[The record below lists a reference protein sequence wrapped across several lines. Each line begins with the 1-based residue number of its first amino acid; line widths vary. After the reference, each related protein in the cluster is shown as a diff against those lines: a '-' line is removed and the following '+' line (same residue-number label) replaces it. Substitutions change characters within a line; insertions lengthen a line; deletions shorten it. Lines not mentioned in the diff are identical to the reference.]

1 MDILEILYDNP
12 PKSRR
17 FLPRKV
23 MISDKKTILFGPRG
37 GGKSSIIIDHLSKYL
52 QKDILY
58 IDFSDLRVKSDDIQ
72 NLQNFIDK
80 NHIKLVVLEHYDSQ
94 CPLPNASEVI
104 LSSTKTL
111 HVEGFESTFVAL
123 LDFEE
128 FAAFDKKHQ
137 NIEHTF
143 NLFANIG
150 AYPSVML
157 GQEEA
162 KYRHIQYML
171 KSFLPIRSS
180 LDILGELAPFQ
191 SRPLSIFEIYKLMKT
206 KISLSK
212 DTIYKQIEML
222 ESEFYI
228 HFVPKFD
235 KKRAN
240 KKFYFADFAVKNA
253 LSFEKDFLARFEN
266 IVFCELAKKE
276 QNIFYMDAIDFYLP
290 SKNTAILCIPF
301 LPPELIK
308 RRFVKLQKELK
319 ELEITELQIITVGN
333 EGKYKEDNITC
344 EIMPFWV
351 WAMM

>member
-17 FLPRKV
+17 FLPRKI
-23 MISDKKTILFGPRG
+23 MILDKKTILFGPRG
-37 GGKSSIIIDHLSKYL
+37 SGKSSIIIDHLDNYS
-52 QKDILY
+52 QKDMLY

-72 NLQNFIDK
+72 DLQNFIDK
-80 NHIKLVVLEHYDSQ
+80 NHIKLVVLEHYDFQ
-94 CPLPNASEVI
+94 CPLPNAPEII
-104 LSSTKTL
+104 LSSTKVL
-111 HVEGFESTFVAL
+111 HVEGFKSVFVAL

-150 AYPSVML
+150 SYPSVIL

-171 KSFLPIRSS
+171 KSFLPTQNS
-180 LDILGELAPFQ
+180 LDILKELASFQ
-191 SRPLSIFEIYKLMKT
+191 SRSLSVFEIYKLMKA
-206 KISLSK
+206 KIPLSK

-222 ESEFYI
+222 ENEFYI
-228 HFVPKFD
+228 YFVPKFD
-235 KKRAN
+235 KKRTN
-240 KKFYFADFAVKNA
+240 KKFYFADFAIKNA

-266 IVFCELAKKE
+266 IVFCELIKKE
-276 QNIFYMDAIDFYLP
+276 RDIFYINTVDFYLP
-290 SKNTAILCIPF
+290 LKNTAILCVPF

-308 RRFVKLQKELK
+308 RRFAKLQKELK
-319 ELEITELQIITVGN
+319 ELHVTKLQAITIGN
-333 EGKYKEDNITC
+333 EGKYKESGITC
-344 EIMPFWV
+344 EIIPFWE
-351 WAMM
+351 WAMR